1 MVEGGITM
9 KRKKITAFD
18 IIAVIMLLIMAIVM
32 LFPFL
37 NSLAVSLNDA
47 NDTARGGLT
56 IYPRKFTL
64 SNFKIIFDNSNLY
77 SAFGITLL
85 RTVIGTVTSLICTA
99 MLAYGLSKNYL
110 KGRKIYMTMS
120 LVTMYFN
127 GGLIPSYLLIKTIGL
142 TNKFGVYIIP
152 YLINVFNMII
162 IMTYF
167 KSIHP
172 SIEESA
178 TIDGAGQFTIFCKII
193 LPLSKPVLA
202 VIAMYNAVFHWNSWF
217 DASIYITTKESLKP
231 LQSILVGII
240 NSTKFAEAIANS
252 GAGASQLNALKI
264 VNIRSITA
272 ATMIVT
278 IVPIALIYPFFQ
290 RYFIQGIMIG
300 SVKG

>member
-1 MVEGGITM
+1 M
-9 KRKKITAFD
+9 KWKKIRFFD
-18 IIAVIMLLIMAIVM
+18 IAVVIILLIIAAIM

-47 NDTARGGLT
+47 NDTARGGIT
-56 IYPRKFTL
+56 IYPRKFTF
-64 SNFKIIFDNSNLY
+64 SNYKIIFDNSNLY
-77 SAFGITLL
+77 TAFGITVL
-85 RTVIGTVTSLICTA
+85 RTVIGTATSLICTA
-99 MLAYGLSKNYL
+99 MLAYGLSKSYL
-110 KGRKIYMTMS
+110 KGRKFYMTMA

-127 GGLIPSYLLIKTIGL
+127 GGLIPFYLLIKTLGL
-142 TNKFGVYIIP
+142 TNKFAVFVVP
-152 YLINVFNMII
+152 YLISIFNMII
-162 IMTYF
+162 LMTYF

-178 TIDGAGQFTIFCKII
+178 TIDGAGQFTIFWKII

-217 DASIYITTKESLKP
+217 DASIFITVKANLRP

-272 ATMIVT
+272 ATMIIT
-278 IVPIALIYPFFQ
+278 ILPIAMIYPFFQ